1 VHNIY
6 NILITILIVLTLT
19 GCLANAERDK
29 QRRAENLENMI
40 ACPSER
46 PLSCTKETAPV
57 CGVLRDGSTWDYDS
71 ACLACTR
78 RVVIGFIPGPC
89 RY

>member
-1 VHNIY
+1 MHNIF
-6 NILITILIVLTLT
+6 NILISILIMLTLT
-19 GCLANAERDK
+19 GCLTSAERDK
-29 QRRAENLENMI
+29 RRAENLEHMI

-46 PLSCTKETAPV
+46 PLSCSRETAPV
-57 CGVLRDGSTWDYDS
+57 CGVLRDGSTWDYES

>member
-1 VHNIY
+1 VHTIFK
-6 NILITILIVLTLT
+6 ILITILILLALT
-19 GCLANAERDK
+19 GCLANAEREK
-29 QRRAENLENMI
+29 QRRAENLQQMI
-40 ACPSER
+40 ACPNER

-57 CGVLRDGSTWDYDS
+57 CGILSNGSSWDYES

-89 RY
+89 R